1 MTGIAISSTAIMDE
15 SAASARSGALPAIIG
30 ALGAAIALNAFAP
43 LFATASIPIS
53 VLGIVLGLRSRTLEA
68 VAVGGLALICAM
80 AALLNSDIFWAAT
93 LASGVSSGR
102 LLTTTTRL
110 ASSSPRCEASM
121 KDCRLVPLP
130 EMITATFMNR

>member
-15 SAASARSGALPAIIG
+15 SAASARSGVLPAIIG

-68 VAVGGLALICAM
+68 VAVGALALICAM
-80 AALLNSDIFWAAT
+80 AALLNSGVFW
-93 LASGVSSGR
+93 LAFG
-102 LLTTTTRL
+102 LLGS
-110 ASSSPRCEASM
+110 AIIAG
-121 KDCRLVPLP
+121 
-130 EMITATFMNR
+130 